1 MPRQL
6 FCVLLIAILMSACTL
21 DPEPIPPL
29 AGPSESA
36 LSLRLTASPD
46 QIPQDGTS
54 SSLVE
59 IVARDASGKPLQGL
73 VLDAATFV
81 GGVRVD
87 LGSLSARRIS
97 TTREGR
103 AAITYH
109 APFPPPP
116 SASDDVTVAVVV
128 TPLGTNFANASER
141 AVFIRLFRPGMVLP
155 PNRPP
160 VPQFFVSPT
169 SPREGDAVLFDG
181 SGSSDDG
188 SIASFTWSFG
198 DGSTGAGSRQTH
210 RYQLA
215 GTYNVVLTV
224 TDDRGS
230 TASTPPAPITV
241 VSSADPVAS
250 FATSPTEPSVSQPVH
265 LNASASKAAPGRS
278 ITAYAWDFGDGSSGS
293 GVTTSHVYT
302 APGSY
307 AIVLSVT
314 DSIGRKSTQIQTI
327 TVKASGFVFGAGIR
341 PN

>member
-1 MPRQL
+1 MPRPPL
-6 FCVLLIAILMSACTL
+6 CMLLITIVISACTL
-21 DPEPIPPL
+21 DREPIPPL

-59 IVARDASGKPLQGL
+59 IVARDAFGKPIQGL
-73 VLDAATFV
+73 VLDAATFI

-87 LGSLSARRIS
+87 FGSLSTRRIS

-103 AAITYH
+103 AAITYY

-116 SASDDVTVAVVV
+116 SVSDDVTVAVVV
-128 TPLGTNFANASER
+128 TPLGTNFANAIER
-141 AVFIRLFRPGMVLP
+141 AVLIRLLRPGMVLP

-160 VPQFFVSPT
+160 VPQFFFSPT

-188 SIASFTWSFG
+188 SIASFSWSFG
-198 DGSTGAGSRQTH
+198 DGNSGAGSRQTH

-230 TASTPPAPITV
+230 GVSTTPVPITV

-250 FATSPTEPSVSQPVH
+250 FAISPTEASVGQPVH
-265 LNASASKAAPGRS
+265 VNASASTAAPGRS
-278 ITAYAWDFGDGSSGS
+278 ITTYTWDFGDGSSGS
-293 GVTTSHVYT
+293 GVTATHVYT

-314 DSIGRKSTQIQTI
+314 DNIGRKGTQTQTF
-327 TVKASGFVFGAGIR
+327 TVRSVIH
-341 PN
+341 

>member
-1 MPRQL
+1 MPRQTL
-6 FCVLLIAILMSACTL
+6 CILLIGIVTSACTL

-46 QIPQDGTS
+46 QIPQDGAA

-59 IVARDASGKPLQGL
+59 IVARDAFGKPMQGL

-87 LGSLSARRIS
+87 FGSLSTRRIS
-97 TTREGR
+97 TTSEGR
-103 AAITYH
+103 AAITYY

-128 TPLGTNFANASER
+128 TPLGTNFANATER
-141 AVFIRLFRPGMVLP
+141 AVFIRLLRPGMILP

-160 VPQFFVSPT
+160 VPQFFFSPT

-188 SIASFTWSFG
+188 SIASFSWNFG
-198 DGSTGAGSRQTH
+198 DGSSGAGSRHTH

-215 GTYNVVLTV
+215 GAYNVVLTV

-230 TASTPPAPITV
+230 SASTTPAPITV
-241 VSSADPVAS
+241 VPSADPVAS
-250 FATSPTEPSVSQPVH
+250 FAISPTEPSVGQPVH
-265 LNASASKAAPGRS
+265 LNASASTAAPGRN

-293 GVTTSHVYT
+293 GVTASHVYT
-302 APGSY
+302 ASGSY
-307 AIVLSVT
+307 AILLTVT
-314 DSIGRKSTQIQTI
+314 DGIGRKATQVQTV
-327 TVKASGFVFGAGIR
+327 TVKAAMR
-341 PN
+341 